1 MKKPILI
8 AVFGVF
14 FMNVFSQTFK
24 LETVF
29 GDKVTETYLSHWKV
43 LENTEINKA
52 IYLILKK

>member
-1 MKKPILI
+1 
-8 AVFGVF
+8 
-14 FMNVFSQTFK
+14 MNVFSQTFK